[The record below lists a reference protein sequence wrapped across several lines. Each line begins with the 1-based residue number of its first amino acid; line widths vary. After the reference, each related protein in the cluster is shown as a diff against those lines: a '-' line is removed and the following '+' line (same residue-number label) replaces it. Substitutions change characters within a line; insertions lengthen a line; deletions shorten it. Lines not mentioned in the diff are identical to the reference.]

1 MLLFLMVTPT
11 INLEQKLWKQ
21 GYINVV
27 GIDEA
32 GRGPLAGPVS
42 AGAVL
47 INSKDQ
53 VVEGVRDSKKMSEKQ
68 RERVFEEIKEK
79 STAWGVGLASNAEI
93 DKFGIQKAV
102 RIAMERALNEVK
114 KKVKKVDYLIV
125 DGKNV
130 SKIFGYKMD
139 RITKGDMYH
148 YSISAA
154 SVLAKVTRDRI
165 MREMNIKYPQYGFEK
180 HVGYGTKLHIEMLK
194 KYGPCEIHRKSFKP
208 VGELIK
214 G

>member
-1 MLLFLMVTPT
+1 MITPD
-11 INLEQKLWKQ
+11 IKLEVKLWKQ
-21 GYINVV
+21 GFINVV

-47 INSKDQ
+47 INSNDQ

-68 RERVFEEIKEK
+68 REKVFEKIKEK
-79 STAWGVGLASNAEI
+79 STAWGVGLASNIEI

-130 SKIFGYKMD
+130 SNIPGFKMD
-139 RITKGDMYH
+139 KITKGDVYH

-165 MREMNIKYPQYGFEK
+165 MKEMSIKYPQFGFEK
-180 HVGYGTKLHIEMLK
+180 HVGYGTKLHMEMLK
-194 KYGPCEIHRKSFKP
+194 KYGSCEIHRKSFKP

>member
-1 MLLFLMVTPT
+1 MITPD
-11 INLEQKLWKQ
+11 IKLEVKLWKE
-21 GYINVV
+21 GFSNVV

-47 INSKDQ
+47 INSADQ
-53 VVEGVRDSKKMSEKQ
+53 VVQGVRDSKKMSEKQ
-68 RERVFEEIKEK
+68 REEVFEKIKEV
-79 STAWGVGLASNAEI
+79 STAWGVGLASSEEI
-93 DKFGIQKAV
+93 DRFGIQKSV

-114 KKVKKVDYLIV
+114 KKVPKIDYLIV

-130 SKIFGYKMD
+130 SKIPGFKMEK
-139 RITKGDMYH
+139 ITKGDMYH

-165 MREMNIKYPQYGFEK
+165 MKEMSIKYPHYGFEK
-180 HVGYGTKLHIEMLK
+180 HVGYGTKLHMEMLC
-194 KYGPCEIHRKSFKP
+194 KYGPCRMHRRSFKP
-208 VGELIK
+208 VGELIN